1 VSVVFFSLS
10 LERVK
15 KNSAYTFIVEV
26 DRRLTFI
33 NHFEMHR
40 YAETMTEKRTPRQTE
55 PEI

>member
-1 VSVVFFSLS
+1 
-10 LERVK
+10 VK
-15 KNSAYTFIVEV
+15 KNSAYTIIVEV